1 MKGAASGRAAK
12 VRKINRGF
20 SRRVVGKP
28 LNVNHYRKK
37 DIMNKKTSWML
48 SVSLLAFCALLL
60 AVACT
65 KKEEQPAN
73 TMSADQTA
81 MTPAATPIDPATV
94 ATINGTVKFDG
105 MAPKPSKIDMSQDP
119 ACKGM
124 NEAENVVVSS
134 GDLAN
139 VFVYVKDG
147 LGSRTFD
154 VPKGAVVLDQSGCK
168 YHPHVL
174 GVMAGQ
180 TVEIK
185 NDDQTTHNIHPTP
198 KDNRE
203 WNESQPPSSAPLEKN
218 FAREE
223 IMLPV
228 KCNQHPWMKMYINVV
243 KSPFYAVTDKD
254 GKYEIKGLPPGDY
267 TIAFV
272 HEKLG
277 EQDQKVTVGPKDT
290 KTVDQS
296 FKAAGE

>member
-1 MKGAASGRAAK
+1 
-12 VRKINRGF
+12 
-20 SRRVVGKP
+20 
-28 LNVNHYRKK
+28 
-37 DIMNKKTSWML
+37 MNKKSWIIYASTL
-48 SVSLLAFCALLL
+48 CLCGLLLL
-60 AVACT
+60 AACN
-65 KKEEQPAN
+65 KKENAEQSANTPQPA
-73 TMSADQTA
+73 AA
-81 MTPAATPIDPATV
+81 PAATPIDPNTV

-105 MAPKPSKIDMSQDP
+105 TAPKPAKIDMSQDP
-119 ACKGM
+119 ACKGT
-124 NEAENVVVSS
+124 NESENIVAAN

-147 LGSRTFD
+147 LGNRTFD
-154 VPKGAVVLDQSGCK
+154 VPSTPVTLDQSGCK

-180 TVEIK
+180 NIEIK

-203 WNESQPPSSAPLEKN
+203 WNESQPPASAPLDKS

-228 KCNQHPWMKMYINVV
+228 KCNQHPWMKMYISVV
-243 KSPFYAVTDKD
+243 KTPFYAVTDKD

-272 HEKLG
+272 QEKLG
-277 EQDQKVTVGPKDT
+277 EQDQKVTLAAKDT
-290 KTVDQS
+290 KTVDQT
-296 FKAAGE
+296 FKPSAE

>member
-1 MKGAASGRAAK
+1 MS
-12 VRKINRGF
+12 
-20 SRRVVGKP
+20 
-28 LNVNHYRKK
+28 
-37 DIMNKKTSWML
+37 KKTGWTISVAML
-48 SVSLLAFCALLL
+48 ALCALLFMG
-60 AVACT
+60 ACS
-65 KKEEQPAN
+65 KKENTEQSNNTAEQPA
-73 TMSADQTA
+73 AQ
-81 MTPAATPIDPATV
+81 PAATPIDPATV

-105 MAPKPSKIDMSQDP
+105 AAPKPSKIDMSQDP
-119 ACKGM
+119 GCKGP
-124 NEAENVVVSS
+124 NEAENLEVDN

-147 LGSRTFD
+147 LGNRTFD
-154 VPKGAVVLDQSGCK
+154 VPTTPVELEQKGCR

-180 TVEIK
+180 TVDIK
-185 NDDQTTHNIHPTP
+185 NADPTTHNIHPTP

-203 WNESQPPSSAPLEKN
+203 WNESQPPSSPDITKT
-218 FAREE
+218 FARAE

-243 KSPFYAVTDKD
+243 KSPFFAITSKD

-267 TIAFV
+267 TLAFV

-290 KTVDQS
+290 KTVDQT
-296 FKAAGE
+296 FKASGE

>member
-1 MKGAASGRAAK
+1 
-12 VRKINRGF
+12 
-20 SRRVVGKP
+20 
-28 LNVNHYRKK
+28 
-37 DIMNKKTSWML
+37 MNKKTNL
-48 SVSLLAFCALLL
+48 RKAAVSGLALFALLL
-60 AVACT
+60 LAACN
-65 KKEEQPAN
+65 KKENTEQSSN
-73 TMSADQTA
+73 TMSEKESAPA
-81 MTPAATPIDPATV
+81 PAATPIDPATV
-94 ATINGTVKFDG
+94 ATVDGTVKFDG
-105 MAPKPSKIDMSQDP
+105 TAPKPSKIDMSQDP
-119 ACKGM
+119 ACKGT
-124 NEAENVVVSS
+124 NEAENIVVSG

-154 VPKGAVVLDQSGCK
+154 VPKDAVVLDQSGCK

-180 TVEIK
+180 TVDIK
-185 NDDQTTHNIHPTP
+185 NDDMTTHNIHPTP

-203 WNESQPPSSAPLEKN
+203 WNESQPPSSPAIEKN

-243 KSPFYAVTDKD
+243 KTPFFAVTDKS
-254 GKYEIKGLPPGDY
+254 GKFEIKGLPPGDY

-277 EQDQKVTVGPKDT
+277 EQDQKVTVGPKET

-296 FKAAGE
+296 FKAGSE

>member
-1 MKGAASGRAAK
+1 
-12 VRKINRGF
+12 
-20 SRRVVGKP
+20 
-28 LNVNHYRKK
+28 
-37 DIMNKKTSWML
+37 MNKKRVLAITATL
-48 SVSLLAFCALLL
+48 GALLAFA
-60 AVACT
+60 ACNKNT
-65 KKEEQPAN
+65 EQSNNKAAEEQAPP
-73 TMSADQTA
+73 TA
-81 MTPAATPIDPATV
+81 AATPIDPTTV
-94 ATINGTVKFDG
+94 ATISGKVKFDG
-105 MAPKPSKIDMSQDP
+105 AAPKAAKIDMSQDP
-119 ACKGM
+119 GCKGT
-124 NEAENVVVSS
+124 NEAENVVVSG

-154 VPKGAVVLDQSGCK
+154 VPTAPVVLEQKGCQ

-180 TVEIK
+180 TVQIK
-185 NDDQTTHNIHPTP
+185 NSDQTTHNIHPTP

-203 WNESQPPSSAPLEKN
+203 WNESQPPSSPAIEKN

-243 KSPFYAVTDKD
+243 KTPFYAVTDKD

-272 HEKLG
+272 QEKLG
-277 EQDQKVTVGPKDT
+277 EQDQKVTVAAKES

-296 FKAAGE
+296 FKPAGE

>member
-1 MKGAASGRAAK
+1 M
-12 VRKINRGF
+12 N
-20 SRRVVGKP
+20 
-28 LNVNHYRKK
+28 
-37 DIMNKKTSWML
+37 NKKSWMIA
-48 SVSLLAFCALLL
+48 VSMLAACALLL
-60 AVACT
+60 IVACN

-73 TMSADQTA
+73 TASEQPAA
-81 MTPAATPIDPATV
+81 PAATPIDQATV

-105 MAPKPSKIDMSQDP
+105 TAPKPAKIDMSQDP

-124 NEAENVVVSS
+124 NESENVVVDN

-147 LGSRTFD
+147 LGNRTFD
-154 VPKGAVVLDQSGCK
+154 VPQQAVVLDQQGCK

-203 WNESQPPSSAPLEKN
+203 WNESQPPSTAPLEKN

-243 KSPFYAVTDKD
+243 KSPFYAVTDKS
-254 GKYEIKGLPPGDY
+254 GKYEITGLPPGTY

-272 HEKLG
+272 QEKLG
-277 EQDQKVTVGPKDT
+277 EQDQTVTIGPKET

>member
-1 MKGAASGRAAK
+1 
-12 VRKINRGF
+12 
-20 SRRVVGKP
+20 
-28 LNVNHYRKK
+28 
-37 DIMNKKTSWML
+37 MNKKTSWMISI
-48 SVSLLAFCALLL
+48 SVLALCGLLL
-60 AVACT
+60 TTACT

-73 TMSADQTA
+73 TMSADQPA
-81 MTPAATPIDPATV
+81 MAPAATPIDPATV
-94 ATINGTVKFDG
+94 ATVNGTVTFNG
-105 MAPKPSKIDMSQDP
+105 AAPKAAKIDMSQDP

-124 NEAENVVVSS
+124 NEAENIVVAN

-147 LGSRTFD
+147 LGNRTFD
-154 VPKGAVVLDQSGCK
+154 VPKDAVVLDQSGCK

-174 GVMAGQ
+174 GVMTGQ

-185 NDDQTTHNIHPTP
+185 NDDMTTHNIHPTP

-243 KSPFYAVTDKD
+243 KSPFYAVTDKS

-277 EQDQKVTVGPKDT
+277 EQDQKVTVGAKDT

>member
-1 MKGAASGRAAK
+1 
-12 VRKINRGF
+12 
-20 SRRVVGKP
+20 
-28 LNVNHYRKK
+28 
-37 DIMNKKTSWML
+37 MNKKTALRVLISTLAL
-48 SVSLLAFCALLL
+48 SALLMT
-60 AVACT
+60 VACNKNT
-65 KKEEQPAN
+65 EQSSN
-73 TMSADQTA
+73 TTA
-81 MTPAATPIDPATV
+81 EKQATPAPAASAIDPATV
-94 ATINGTVKFDG
+94 ATVSGQAKMGGI
-105 MAPKPSKIDMSQDP
+105 APKPSKIDMSQDP
-119 ACKGM
+119 ACKGT
-124 NEAENVVVSS
+124 NEAEAVVVDN
-134 GDLAN
+134 GELAN

-154 VPKGAVVLDQSGCK
+154 VPKDPVVLDQSGCK

-180 TVEIK
+180 TVQIK

-203 WNESQPPSSAPLEKN
+203 WNESQPPAAAPIEKS

-228 KCNQHPWMKMYINVV
+228 KCNQHPWMKMYVNVV
-243 KSPFYAVTDKD
+243 KSPFYAVTDKS

-277 EQDQKVTVGPKDT
+277 EQTQKITVAPKDS
-290 KTVDQS
+290 KTVDQT
-296 FKAAGE
+296 FKAGD

>member
-1 MKGAASGRAAK
+1 MNTKTGWAATTLSVIALGALLILGAC
-12 VRKINRGF
+12 
-20 SRRVVGKP
+20 
-28 LNVNHYRKK
+28 
-37 DIMNKKTSWML
+37 NKKENT
-48 SVSLLAFCALLL
+48 
-60 AVACT
+60 
-65 KKEEQPAN
+65 EQSSNAPAE
-73 TMSADQTA
+73 TTA
-81 MTPAATPIDPATV
+81 PAATPIDPATV

-105 MAPKPSKIDMSQDP
+105 TAPKASKIDMSQDP
-119 ACKGM
+119 GCKGM
-124 NEAENVVVSS
+124 NEAENTVVSG

-147 LGSRTFD
+147 LGGRTFD
-154 VPKGAVVLDQSGCK
+154 VPKDAVVLEQKGCR

-180 TVEIK
+180 TVDIK
-185 NDDQTTHNIHPTP
+185 NSDPTTHNIHPTP

-203 WNESQPPSSAPLEKN
+203 WNESQPPSSADIQKN

-228 KCNQHPWMKMYINVV
+228 KCNQHPWMKMYVNVV
-243 KSPFYAVTDKD
+243 KNPFFAVTDKD

-277 EQDQKVTVGPKDT
+277 EQDQKVTVAAKDS

-296 FKAAGE
+296 FKAGGE